1 LKELPLIRRLRFK
14 ILLLFLPLL
23 LLAVIVSDSLGF
35 LEYQSA
41 LIRALNR
48 HLSYKAE
55 QLRDFMYS
63 EWGIV
68 EDLKLANQDEYRK
81 ALERSFRSYAYSLLR
96 DETEQVLALDAHGQV
111 LSVIG
116 LKGVDVPSPA
126 DAISNIAGA
135 GWFSTT
141 VAGREI
147 VGVSFAFAPFQ
158 WTVALT
164 QPKAVFFAGLENI
177 LFTHLWILL
186 LSLAASILLT
196 VLYVG
201 RVVKPIER
209 LSSTVEGIAQG
220 DDLSKRVEVESG
232 DEVGLLSHRFNLMI
246 ANLEKQLQDLVISE
260 REERRANETAAQ
272 REQETLFLLGKVS
285 DFRDQETG
293 QHLSRIGTMSGL
305 LAQMLGLDEKT
316 QTLIRLASPL
326 HDLGKVSIPDSILLK
341 PGILTPDEI
350 EVMRRHTIFGYEIL
364 KDSQS
369 QYLIEGA
376 SIALSHHEKWDGTG
390 YPHGLAGHDIPLS
403 SRIVAIVDVFD
414 ALLSERPYK
423 RPWTNQEV
431 LDFIISQSGRHF
443 DPRIVDTFIR
453 NFDAF
458 IQMRTEPQEAL

>member
-1 LKELPLIRRLRFK
+1 LLVRRLRFK

-68 EDLKLANQDEYRK
+68 EDLKLANQDEYRH

-96 DETEQVLALDAHGQV
+96 DDTEQVLALDAHGQV

-116 LKGVDVPSPA
+116 LKGVNVPSPS
-126 DAISNIAGA
+126 DAASNIAGA

-141 VAGREI
+141 LAGQEI

-158 WTVALT
+158 WTVAIT
-164 QPKAVFFAGLENI
+164 QPRAVFFAGLETI
-177 LFTHLWILL
+177 LFTNFWILL
-186 LSLAASILLT
+186 GSLAAGTLLT

-209 LSSTVEGIAQG
+209 LSSTVEGITLG
-220 DDLSKRVEVESG
+220 DDLSKRVEVESA

-246 ANLEKQLQDLVISE
+246 ANLEKQMQELMVSEQAE
-260 REERRANETAAQ
+260 REAKETAAQ
-272 REQETLFLLGKVS
+272 RERETLFLLGKVS
-285 DFRDQETG
+285 DLRDQETG
-293 QHLSRIGTMSGL
+293 QHLTRIGAMSGL
-305 LAQMLGLDEKT
+305 LAELAGLDEKT
-316 QTLIRLASPL
+316 QTLIRLGSPL
-326 HDLGKVSIPDSILLK
+326 HDLGKISIPDAILLK
-341 PGILTPDEI
+341 PGALTPDEM
-350 EVMRRHTIFGYEIL
+350 EVMRKHTIYGYEIL
-364 KDSQS
+364 KTSQS
-369 QYLIEGA
+369 HYLIEGA
-376 SIALSHHEKWDGTG
+376 TIALSHHEKWDGTG
-390 YPHGLAGHDIPLS
+390 YPQGLAGQDIPLS
-403 SRIVAIVDVFD
+403 ARIVAIVDVFD

-423 RPWTNQEV
+423 RPWTHQEA
-431 LDFIISQSGRHF
+431 LDFLAGQSGKHF
-443 DPRIVDTFIR
+443 DPELAVIFL
-453 NFDAF
+453 NNAEAF
-458 IQMRTEPQEAL
+458 IQARGDAPKVSSSE